1 MLGLLNS
8 EVKLNNLT
16 LPSPIES
23 RPYELKVTTIDF
35 SATSAFCS
43 ALTTVQSQP
52 ESKYSPNFDMQ
63 YYSKLAEEM
72 YRRNVVLHERME
84 KSMRGVK
91 VTSAI
96 EALQNA
102 KKKRAS
108 SV

>member
-1 MLGLLNS
+1 MENHVSIVIPCFNEEEFIGECLSSIVNQIYPRHLIEVIVVNGNS
-8 EVKLNNLT
+8 TDSSVDK
-16 LPSPIES
+16 I
-23 RPYELKVTTIDF
+23 K
-35 SATSAFCS
+35 
-43 ALTTVQSQP
+43 
-52 ESKYSPNFDMQ
+52 Q